1 MPNDITFEQL
11 NTASNNDSDIGAD
24 ICSITG
30 DLITID
36 VKALTGKTFTGL
48 TDAGVLQ
55 MMFRLRK
62 LAGDAQ
68 ALANDGVPDDEQLNS
83 FPPFSYAPPTPEGII
98 NINQVQD
105 MVIKISTAN
114 ITGIN

>member
-1 MPNDITFEQL
+1 MPNDLTWEQL
-11 NTASNNDSDIGAD
+11 NTASNNDPDIGAD
-24 ICSITG
+24 ICSFA
-30 DLITID
+30 DSKVTID
-36 VKALTGKTFTGL
+36 LAVLTGKTFTGL
-48 TDAGVLQ
+48 TNAGVLQ
-55 MMFRLRK
+55 AMFRMRK